1 MVSKGVPPCV
11 ECGSK
16 SKEEDLVK
24 YTLYSVVH
32 LKVDF

>member
-16 SKEEDLVK
+16 SKEDLVK